1 VQLGRQRAAARAR
14 AKHDGSTDE
23 RWGGRP
29 LAALGVRVAIVV
41 VPLVASVLVAAAVSS
56 VLARPTGTAARVLWV
71 AIVLACSTAALVA
84 ADRCTRRLM
93 PLAALLQMSMLFPGR
108 APTRFAVAR
117 QAGSTRRLV
126 EMAARAR
133 VNGSSDAPAVAA
145 ERTLVLVTA
154 LSAHDRHTRGHT
166 ERVRVFT
173 DLLADEL
180 RLPEQ
185 DRDRL
190 RWAALLHDIG
200 QMSVPARLLNKSG
213 KPTAS
218 EWEILRR
225 HPEEGALLAALLLPG
240 SVSGDR

>member
-1 VQLGRQRAAARAR
+1 
-14 AKHDGSTDE
+14 
-23 RWGGRP
+23 
-29 LAALGVRVAIVV
+29 
-41 VPLVASVLVAAAVSS
+41 
-56 VLARPTGTAARVLWV
+56 
-71 AIVLACSTAALVA
+71 
-84 ADRCTRRLM
+84 M
-93 PLAALLQMSMLFPGR
+93 
-108 APTRFAVAR
+108 
-117 QAGSTRRLV
+117 
-126 EMAARAR
+126 
-133 VNGSSDAPAVAA
+133 
-145 ERTLVLVTA
+145 
-154 LSAHDRHTRGHT
+154 
-166 ERVRVFT
+166 FT

-225 HPEEGALLAALLLPG
+225 HPEEGALLAAPLLPG